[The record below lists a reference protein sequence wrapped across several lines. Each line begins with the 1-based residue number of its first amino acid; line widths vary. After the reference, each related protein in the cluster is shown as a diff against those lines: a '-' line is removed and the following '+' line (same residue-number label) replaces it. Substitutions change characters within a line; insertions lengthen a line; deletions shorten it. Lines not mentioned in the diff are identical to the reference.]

1 MTRLIVGNLDCEVA
15 WAGGPALPAAVT
27 ARLALLATTL
37 RVFADHDDDRL
48 WLPAPVAPTAVPVDG
63 APRPRLEHG
72 PLRLAGARRLTAWG
86 ALAAP
91 AHDRDH
97 DHAHAHDHAPPP
109 ADASWRELV
118 RALPPPPAAIARA
131 ASDRR
136 LALALAAE
144 LGVALPGARAVASVD
159 ELREHLAAGGAA
171 ASPTGAWV
179 AKAPLTAAGRDR
191 VRRVGPDVDAATAT
205 RLTRLLAVHGALVV
219 EPWMART
226 LDVGQAGVVL
236 AADRALVLPPHR
248 GVCDSAGVVRA
259 LLIDDAAA
267 LPPAHA
273 RALAA
278 ATAAVAARLG
288 ALGYRGPFV
297 VDAFAH
303 ADGFH
308 PLGEINPRLT
318 FGLVARA
325 WAEHVDQPLLLGL
338 GGPPPPGARALVA
351 APDGSPAAWAHAGSS
366 SSLSSAVASLSKPSL
381 ASR

>member
-48 WLPAPVAPTAVPVDG
+48 WLPAPVAPTAVPIDG

-72 PLRLAGARRLTAWG
+72 PLRRAAARHLTAWG
-86 ALAAP
+86 ALAARD
-91 AHDRDH
+91 ADH
-97 DHAHAHDHAPPP
+97 DHDHAPPP
-109 ADASWRELV
+109 APPAADAGWRELV
-118 RALPPPPAAIARA
+118 RALPPAPAAIARA

-144 LGVALPGARAVASVD
+144 LGVGLPGARAVASVD
-159 ELREHLAAGGAA
+159 ELRAHLAAGGAA

-191 VRRVGPDVDAATAT
+191 VRRTGPDVDAATAT
-205 RLTRLLAVHGALVV
+205 RLGRLLAVHGALVV

-236 AADRALVLPPHR
+236 AADRALLLPPHR
-248 GVCDSAGVVRA
+248 GVCDGAGVVRA
-259 LLIDDAAA
+259 LLVDDAAA

-325 WAEHVDQPLLLGL
+325 WAEHVGQPLLLGL
-338 GGPPPPGARALVA
+338 GGPPPPGARPLVH
-351 APDGSPAAWAHAGSS
+351 APDGSAAAWCHAGSS

>member
-48 WLPAPVAPTAVPVDG
+48 WLPAPVAPTAVPIDG

-86 ALAAP
+86 ALAA
-91 AHDRDH
+91 HDH
-97 DHAHAHDHAPPP
+97 DHAVTPP
-109 ADASWRELV
+109 AADAGWRELV
-118 RALPPPPAAIARA
+118 RALPPAAAAIARA

-144 LGVALPGARAVASVD
+144 LGVGLPGARAVTSVD
-159 ELREHLAAGGAA
+159 ELRAHLAAGGAA

-205 RLTRLLAVHGALVV
+205 RLGRLLAVHGALVV

-236 AADRALVLPPHR
+236 AADRALLLPPHR

-259 LLIDDAAA
+259 LWIDDADAA

-273 RALAA
+273 RALAT

-325 WAEHVDQPLLLGL
+325 WAEHVGQPLLLGL
-338 GGPPPPGARALVA
+338 GGPPPPGARPLVH
-351 APDGSPAAWAHAGSS
+351 APDGSAAAWAHAGSS

>member
-1 MTRLIVGNLDCEVA
+1 MSRLIVGNLDCEVA

-48 WLPAPVAPTAVPVDG
+48 WLPAPVAPTAVPADG

-72 PLRLAGARRLTAWG
+72 PLRRGDARRVTTWG
-86 ALAAP
+86 ALA
-91 AHDRDH
+91 D
-97 DHAHAHDHAPPP
+97 DHAHVHDHDAAAPAP
-109 ADASWRELV
+109 APTAAWRDAV

-136 LALALAAE
+136 LALAIAAE
-144 LGVALPGARAVASVD
+144 LGVGLPGARAVTSVD
-159 ELREHLAAGGAA
+159 ELRAHLAAGGAA

-191 VRRVGPDVDAATAT
+191 VRRTGADLDAATAT
-205 RLTRLLAVHGALVV
+205 RLARLLALHGALVV

-226 LDVGQAGVVL
+226 LDVGQGGVVL
-236 AADRALVLPPHR
+236 AADRALLLPPHR

-259 LLIDDAAA
+259 LAIDEDVG
-267 LPPAHA
+267 LTPAHA

-278 ATAAVAARLG
+278 TTAAVAARLG

-325 WAEHVDQPLLLGL
+325 WAEHVGQPLVLGL
-338 GGPPPPGARALVA
+338 GGPPPPGARPLVH
-351 APDGSPAAWAHAGSS
+351 APDGSAAAWAHAGSS
-366 SSLSSAVASLSKPSL
+366 SSLSSAVASLSNPSL